1 MSPRRIVRLLFEM
14 LAALTLVII
23 AAAARADAVTDWNEV
38 MQGTVER
45 VDPYMQIRTSVIIHL
60 AVFDAVNSI
69 VGDYEPYLAKIEAP
83 QRASA
88 EAAAIAAAHR
98 ALSALHP
105 DQALPLDARLK
116 QDLARIPDGA
126 AKDAGVKVG
135 IAAADAILAKRADDG
150 SDIEVPYEPGTKPGE
165 HRPTPPDFT
174 PAFRPGMGRVVPFT
188 SCSTAQFRPEPPPA
202 LDSARYARDLAEVR
216 KGGDVN
222 SPTRTRYQTD
232 IARFYEVT
240 DAVQLWY
247 PAARQ
252 VSRAQRKTLSQNAR
266 IFALLGMA
274 MFDAVIGVFE
284 AKYHY
289 NYWRPVTAIR
299 ETSDPNWMPL
309 VFSPPFPGYP
319 SGHAGFGAAARIVLE
334 NELGRSGH
342 FIRLTN
348 PLIPDVTLRYTRWK
362 QITTDVDDA
371 RVFGGVHF
379 RFDQVAAGRQ
389 GRFVGEYVLQRY
401 LRPLRRH

>member
-1 MSPRRIVRLLFEM
+1 MSPRQITRLVIEM
-14 LAALTLVII
+14 VAALALVIV

-45 VDPYMQIRTSVIIHL
+45 VDPYMQIRTSVITHL
-60 AVFDAVNSI
+60 AIFDAVNSI
-69 VGDYEPYLAKIEAP
+69 VGDYEPYLAKIEASK
-83 QRASA
+83 RASA

-98 ALSALHP
+98 ALRVLHP
-105 DQALPLDARLK
+105 DQAVPLDARLK
-116 QDLARIPDGA
+116 QDLARIPEGP

-135 IAAADAILAKRADDG
+135 ISAADAILAKRAEDG
-150 SDIEVPYEPGTKPGE
+150 SNIEVPHEPGTKPGE
-165 HRPTPPDFT
+165 YRPTPPDFS

-188 SCSTAQFRPEPPPA
+188 SCSNSQYRPEPPPA
-202 LDSARYARDLAEVR
+202 LDSAHYARDLAEVR

-299 ETSDPNWMPL
+299 ENGDPNWMPL
-309 VFSPPFPGYP
+309 VFTPPFPSYP
-319 SGHAGFGAAARIVLE
+319 SGHAGFGAAARVVLE
-334 NELGRSGH
+334 SVFGRSGH
-342 FIRLTN
+342 VIRLTN
-348 PLIPDVTLRYTRWK
+348 PHVPDVTLRYARWK
-362 QITTDVDDA
+362 DITNDVDDA

-379 RFDQVAAGRQ
+379 RFDQVAAARQ

-401 LRPLRRH
+401 LRPLRRR

>member
-1 MSPRRIVRLLFEM
+1 MPPRRLMRLLIEAA
-14 LAALTLVII
+14 AALALVVI
-23 AAAARADAVTDWNEV
+23 AAAARADAVIEWNEV
-38 MQGTVER
+38 MQRSVER
-45 VDPYMQIRTSVIIHL
+45 VDPYMQVRTSVITHL
-60 AVFDAVNSI
+60 AIFDAVNSI
-69 VGDYEPYLAKIEAP
+69 EGDYEPYLARIDAP
-83 QRASA
+83 KRASA

-105 DQALPLDARLK
+105 DQAASLDERRK
-116 QDLARIPDGA
+116 QDLSRIPDGP
-126 AKDAGVKVG
+126 AKDAGIQVG
-135 IAAADAILAKRADDG
+135 IAAADAILAKRAEDG
-150 SDIEVPYEPGTKPGE
+150 SNVEVPYEPGTQPGE
-165 HRPTPPDFT
+165 WRPTPPDFT

-188 SCSTAQFRPEPPPA
+188 SCSTSQFRPEPPPT
-202 LDSARYARDLAEVR
+202 LDSASYARDLAEVR

-232 IARFYEVT
+232 IARFYAVT
-240 DAVQLWY
+240 DAVQLYY

-274 MFDAVIGVFE
+274 MFDAAISVFE

-289 NYWRPVTAIR
+289 NYWRPVTAIHAAG
-299 ETSDPNWMPL
+299 EPDWVPL
-309 VFSPPFPGYP
+309 VFTPPFPGYP
-319 SGHAGFGAAARIVLE
+319 SGHAGFGAAARVVLE
-334 NELGRSGH
+334 NVFGRSGH

-348 PLIPDVTLRYTRWK
+348 PLVPDVILRYTRWK

-379 RFDQVAAGRQ
+379 RFDQVAAASQ
-389 GRFVGEYVLQRY
+389 GQFVGEYVLQRY
-401 LRPLRRH
+401 LRPRRH

>member
-1 MSPRRIVRLLFEM
+1 MSPRRILRLMIEM
-14 LAALTLVII
+14 VAALTLVII

-45 VDPYMQIRTSVIIHL
+45 VDPFVQIRTSVIMHVAI
-60 AVFDAVNSI
+60 FDAVNSI
-69 VGDYEPYLAKIEAP
+69 VGDYEPYLAKLDAP
-83 QRASA
+83 KRASA
-88 EAAAIAAAHR
+88 EAAALVAAHR
-98 ALSALHP
+98 VLSALHP

-116 QDLARIPDGA
+116 RDLARIPDGP
-126 AKDAGVKVG
+126 AKDGGARTGL
-135 IAAADAILAKRADDG
+135 AAADAILAKRAEDG
-150 SDIEVPYEPGTKPGE
+150 SDREVPYEPGTKPGE
-165 HRPTPPDFT
+165 YRPTPPDFS

-188 SCSTAQFRPEPPPA
+188 SCSTSQFRPEPPPA
-202 LDSARYARDLAEVR
+202 LDSPHYARDLTEVR
-216 KGGDVN
+216 VGGDLN
-222 SPTRTRYQTD
+222 SPTRTRYQAE

-252 VSRAQRKTLSQNAR
+252 VSRQQRKSLSQNAR

-274 MFDAVIGVFE
+274 MFDAAIGVFE

-299 ETSDPNWMPL
+299 ESGDPNWMPL
-309 VFSPPFPGYP
+309 VFTPPFPGYP
-319 SGHAGFGAAARIVLE
+319 SGHAGFGAAARVILE
-334 NELGRSGH
+334 HVFGRGGH

-348 PLIPDVTLRYTRWK
+348 PRVPDVALRYTRWK
-362 QITTDVDDA
+362 DITGDVDDA

-379 RFDQVAAGRQ
+379 RFDQVAAARQ
-389 GRFVGEYVLQRY
+389 GRLVGEYVLQRY
-401 LRPLRRH
+401 LRPLRRR